1 MKLNRVQLAMGHGVS
16 VNSPASDTNFT
27 YPAYDLE
34 LGSTFAPSLD
44 EKAKPGDGAWLP
56 VVRIRRLVSRNDKG
70 EPRYTE
76 AQHVPFMN
84 VAAWAVLTEEHTAPK
99 STAGNAQAVV
109 AGRGGGHSPAVSNR
123 VDPKDVLPGPKA

>member
-27 YPAYDLE
+27 WPAYDLE
-34 LGSTFAPSLD
+34 LGATFAPSLD
-44 EKAKPGDGAWLP
+44 AGAKPTDGAWLP
-56 VVRIRRLVSRNDKG
+56 VVRIRRLVRRDEKG
-70 EPRYTE
+70 NPTYTE

-99 STAGNAQAVV
+99 STAGNTQAVV
-109 AGRGGGHSPAVSNR
+109 AGRGGGHSPAVSGK
-123 VDPKDVLPGPKA
+123 VDPKEVLSGPKA